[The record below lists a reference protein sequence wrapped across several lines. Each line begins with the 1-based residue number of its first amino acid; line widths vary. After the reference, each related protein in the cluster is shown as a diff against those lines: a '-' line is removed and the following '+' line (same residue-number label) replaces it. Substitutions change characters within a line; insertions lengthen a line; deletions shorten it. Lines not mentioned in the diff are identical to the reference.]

1 MTSEKM
7 TQIFEAFVKRD
18 SDRFHKI
25 AWEIIEAEK
34 RKKHHLLA
42 SQLKRILT
50 ENSGASNINHIQQ
63 IPPIPRDNEKGF
75 RLLDVKKFFL
85 DWDDVILSPNTEGV
99 LKQIVKE
106 LENENILATYGLKP
120 KRKVLFYGPPGTG
133 KTLTAKVMNSIIG
146 YPLVFVRFE
155 SVISS
160 YLGETA
166 SNLRKIFDF
175 IEKGKWVILF
185 DEFDIIGKQ
194 RDDSTEHGEI
204 KRVVNN
210 FMLMLENYEGDSV
223 IIASTNHPHLLDIGV
238 WRRFDEIVYFALPDK
253 ERRNK
258 IFEKYL
264 RVLKKD
270 KNFDLTKL
278 SEETEGF
285 SGADIEQACI
295 DALKMAILSGKDFI
309 SFGDVKEAV
318 SRQETPMGGCPP
330 TNHENGCA
338 CTAHRDLLSSDWV
351 HRSFSFWRYSPEQ
364 ETDKGSLYAPRIVA
378 PVSGSTW
385 NKL

>member
-1 MTSEKM
+1 MNSEKM
-7 TQIFEAFVKRD
+7 TKIFEAFTRRD
-18 SDRFHKI
+18 NDTFCKI
-25 AWEIIEAEK
+25 AWEIIEEEE

-42 SQLKRILT
+42 AQLKRILT
-50 ENSGASNINHIQQ
+50 ENSSVSNINYTKR

-75 RLLDVKKFFL
+75 KLLDVKKFFL
-85 DWDDVILSPNTEGV
+85 DWDDVILAKNTEEE

-106 LENENILATYGLKP
+106 LKNEGVLATYGLKP
-120 KRKVLFYGPPGTG
+120 KRKILFYGPPGTG

-146 YPLVFVRFE
+146 YPLVYVKFE
-155 SVISS
+155 AVISS

-175 IEKGKWVILF
+175 IEKGKWVVLF

-194 RDDSTEHGEI
+194 RDDPTEHGEI

-253 ERRNK
+253 ERRKK

-270 KNFDLTKL
+270 KNFNMINFL
-278 SEETEGF
+278 EETEGF

-309 SFGDVKEAV
+309 SFGDVKGAV
-318 SRQETPMGGCPP
+318 SRQGKKREAKKVIKY
-330 TNHENGCA
+330 E
-338 CTAHRDLLSSDWV
+338 
-351 HRSFSFWRYSPEQ
+351 
-364 ETDKGSLYAPRIVA
+364 
-378 PVSGSTW
+378 
-385 NKL
+385 

>member
-1 MTSEKM
+1 MNSEKI
-7 TQIFEAFVKRD
+7 TTIFEAFVKKD
-18 SDRFHKI
+18 SDRFYKI
-25 AWEIIEAEK
+25 AWEIVEEEK

-42 SQLKRILT
+42 AQLKRILT
-50 ENSGASNINHIQQ
+50 EKSGASNTNHTQQ

-85 DWDDVILSPNTEGV
+85 YWDDVILAKNTEGA
-99 LKQIVKE
+99 LKQIVEE
-106 LENENILATYGLKP
+106 LENEDILATYGLKP

-146 YPLVFVRFE
+146 YPLVYVKFE
-155 SVISS
+155 AVISS

-175 IEKGKWVILF
+175 IEKGKWVVLF

-194 RDDSTEHGEI
+194 RDDPTEHGEI

-238 WRRFDEIVYFALPDK
+238 WRRFDEIVYFDLPDK
-253 ERRNK
+253 ESRKK

-270 KNFDLTKL
+270 KNFNMTKL

-285 SGADIEQACI
+285 SGADIEQSCI
-295 DALKMAILSGKDFI
+295 DALKRAILSGKDFV
-309 SFGDVKEAV
+309 SFDDVREAV
-318 SRQETPMGGCPP
+318 SRQGKKSEAKKVIK
-330 TNHENGCA
+330 HE
-338 CTAHRDLLSSDWV
+338 
-351 HRSFSFWRYSPEQ
+351 
-364 ETDKGSLYAPRIVA
+364 
-378 PVSGSTW
+378 
-385 NKL
+385 

>member
-1 MTSEKM
+1 MNSEKM
-7 TQIFEAFVKRD
+7 TKIFEAFTRRD
-18 SDRFHKI
+18 NDTFCKI
-25 AWEIIEAEK
+25 AWEIIEEEES
-34 RKKHHLLA
+34 KKHHLLA
-42 SQLKRILT
+42 AQLKRILT
-50 ENSGASNINHIQQ
+50 ENSAASNINYARQV
-63 IPPIPRDNEKGF
+63 PTIPRDNEKGF
-75 RLLDVKKFFL
+75 KLLDVKKFFL
-85 DWDDVILSPNTEGV
+85 DWDDVILAKNTEEE

-106 LENENILATYGLKP
+106 LKNEGVLATYGLKP
-120 KRKVLFYGPPGTG
+120 KRKILFYGPPGTG

-146 YPLVFVRFE
+146 YPLVYVKFE
-155 SVISS
+155 AVISS

-175 IEKGKWVILF
+175 IEKGKWVVLF

-194 RDDSTEHGEI
+194 RDDPTEHGEI

-210 FMLMLENYEGDSV
+210 FMLMLENYKGDSV

-253 ERRNK
+253 ERRKK

-270 KNFDLTKL
+270 KNFNMINF

-318 SRQETPMGGCPP
+318 SRQGKKREAKKVIKY
-330 TNHENGCA
+330 E
-338 CTAHRDLLSSDWV
+338 
-351 HRSFSFWRYSPEQ
+351 
-364 ETDKGSLYAPRIVA
+364 
-378 PVSGSTW
+378 
-385 NKL
+385 

>member
-1 MTSEKM
+1 MNSEKM
-7 TQIFEAFVKRD
+7 TKIFEAFTRRD
-18 SDRFHKI
+18 NDTFCKI
-25 AWEIIEAEK
+25 AWEIIEEEE

-42 SQLKRILT
+42 AQLKQILT
-50 ENSGASNINHIQQ
+50 ENSSASNINYTQR

-75 RLLDVKKFFL
+75 KLLDVKKFFL
-85 DWDDVILSPNTEGV
+85 DWADVILAKNTEEE

-106 LENENILATYGLKP
+106 LKNEGILATYGLKP
-120 KRKVLFYGPPGTG
+120 KRKILFYGPPGTG

-146 YPLVFVRFE
+146 YPLVYVKFE
-155 SVISS
+155 AVISS

-175 IEKGKWVILF
+175 IEKGKWVVLF

-194 RDDSTEHGEI
+194 RDDPTEHGEI

-253 ERRNK
+253 ERRKK

-270 KNFDLTKL
+270 KNFNMINFL
-278 SEETEGF
+278 EETEGF

-295 DALKMAILSGKDFI
+295 DALKMAILSDKDFI
-309 SFGDVKEAV
+309 SFGDVKDAV
-318 SRQETPMGGCPP
+318 SRQGKKREAKKVIKY
-330 TNHENGCA
+330 E
-338 CTAHRDLLSSDWV
+338 
-351 HRSFSFWRYSPEQ
+351 
-364 ETDKGSLYAPRIVA
+364 
-378 PVSGSTW
+378 
-385 NKL
+385 